1 MALRL
6 PRISIVTSDEQGA
19 ANMGELNML
28 SLGLGLHL
36 AWMQAAFFDSTMPE
50 EGPNGSFPFLFVV
63 AMASFLATL
72 LFAALTDQKLL
83 PLYTARRAIFPAAGS
98 AALGLGPA
106 RLERIRPCRDAGHRP
121 AVKRDAW
128 HRRGSDHVVLGYSVL
143 AP

>member
-1 MALRL
+1 MAFRL

-98 AALGLGPA
+98 AALGSALLGWNAFGLAETP
-106 RLERIRPCRDAGHRP
+106 
-121 AVKRDAW
+121 
-128 HRRGSDHVVLGYSVL
+128 SV
-143 AP
+143 